1 MLTVSTII
9 IPKQYHYQNLK
20 ASYRNGNVHH
30 RNGNVDHRN
39 GNVDH
44 RNAYFIIEIKMLFIK
59 SPYPIVEMKI
69 LIKKK

>member
-1 MLTVSTII
+1 MFYAHLS
-9 IPKQYHYQNLK
+9 
-20 ASYRNGNVHH
+20 HH

-39 GNVDH
+39 DNIDH
-44 RNAYFIIEIKMLFIK
+44 RNAYFIIEIKKLFIE